1 MLFAQITD
9 LHIRAPGKKVAGRV
23 DTADFLARAVAKLN
37 RLDPQPDFLLVTGD
51 LVDRGTQDEYERLKE
66 LLALLAMPVRLSLG
80 NHDGRDGF
88 RAVFGAN
95 EYWDP
100 AESFVQ
106 YAFEAGPV
114 RILVLDTLDTGKP
127 SGALC
132 GQRLDWLAARL
143 EKDRTT
149 PTVVALHHPP
159 VPVGMSGMDPIGL
172 LKGGERLYASIAAA
186 PNVERLL
193 AGHLHR
199 SVTARYAGTVL
210 DVMPGVAHQCHLD
223 LADGVPQ
230 RLIFEPPAIQ
240 LHLWVEGTG
249 LVSHKIL
256 VEDYD
261 GPYSFAAPD

>member
-1 MLFAQITD
+1 MQFAQITD

-37 RLDPQPDFLLVTGD
+37 RLDPQPGFLLVTGD
-51 LVDRGTQDEYERLKE
+51 LVDRGTVDEYAHLAE
-66 LLALLAMPVRLSLG
+66 LLRPLAMPVRLSLG

-95 EYWDP
+95 DYWDP

-106 YAFEAGPV
+106 YALDAGPM
-114 RILVLDTLDTGKP
+114 RLLVLDTLDSGKP

-143 EKDRTT
+143 EQDRIT

-159 VPVGMSGMDPIGL
+159 VSVGMAGMDPIGL
-172 LKGGERLYASIAAA
+172 LEGNERLHTLIAAA

-199 SVTARYAGTVL
+199 SVTTRFAGTVL

-230 RLIFEPPAIQ
+230 RLIFEPPMIQ
-240 LHLWVEGTG
+240 LHLWIEGTG

-256 VEDYD
+256 VEDFD